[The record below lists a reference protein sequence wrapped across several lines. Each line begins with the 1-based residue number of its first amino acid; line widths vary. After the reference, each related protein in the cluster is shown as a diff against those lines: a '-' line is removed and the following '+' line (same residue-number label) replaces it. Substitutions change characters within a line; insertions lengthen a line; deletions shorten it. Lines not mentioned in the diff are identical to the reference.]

1 MNHIRGGRRDH
12 ERNRARPGENGIPRE
27 IALLKIPG
35 EFTHGD
41 ESDDPE
47 RCEWNPLRPLED
59 IRNELKR
66 SEGGDT
72 HEGSCR
78 DGEQRVTITET
89 RSDPPAGEQ
98 QSRYRARYYGGS
110 SSARRQGRGN

>member
-47 RCEWNPLRPLED
+47 RCQWNPLRPLED
-59 IRNELKR
+59 IRNELER
-66 SEGGDT
+66 SQGADT
-72 HEGSCR
+72 HAGSFR
-78 DGEQRVTITET
+78 HGTQRATIPET
-89 RSDPPAGEQ
+89 PSDPPPDDLQ
-98 QSRYRARYYGGS
+98 T
-110 SSARRQGRGN
+110 